1 MVRKNPSLLG
11 LLAGLALLSVPSSPG
26 WAQANPAAAPAD
38 PFRVAVTK
46 RAYDVPK
53 IAAAEEAVPDDLRRG
68 RALWLQRCA
77 YCHDGVGQ
85 PSYRTMG
92 PWIDSSMMRKM
103 GDARFRAVVATG
115 SARMPGFRYALQPQ
129 QVNDLVAFLQ
139 TVSPD
144 QKPTAQQ
151 LAGRSAGPEG
161 GGD

>member
-1 MVRKNPSLLG
+1 MIRSKSSVTGFVAAMILLG
-11 LLAGLALLSVPSSPG
+11 VMPAA
-26 WAQANPAAAPAD
+26 WAQAGATPAD
-38 PFRVAVTK
+38 PARITVTK
-46 RAYDVPK
+46 RAYDIK
-53 IAAAEEAVPDDLRRG
+53 QITDAAATVPEDVHRG
-68 RALWLQRCA
+68 RTVWLQRCA

-92 PWIDSSMMRKM
+92 PWIDAQTMQQM
-103 GDARFRAVVATG
+103 GDARFRAVVAAG
-115 SARMPGFRYALQPQ
+115 SARMPGFRYAFQPQ
-129 QVNDLVAFLQ
+129 QVNDLVSFLK

>member
-1 MVRKNPSLLG
+1 MARTNPSVYG
-11 LLAGLALLSVPSSPG
+11 LIIMLALMSGPSAALAQPG
-26 WAQANPAAAPAD
+26 GALPSDPA
-38 PFRVAVTK
+38 RITVTK
-46 RAYDVPK
+46 RAYDIK
-53 IAAAEEAVPDDLRRG
+53 QITDAAAAVPEDVHRG
-68 RALWLQRCA
+68 RTLWLQRCA

-92 PWIDSSMMRKM
+92 PWIDAETMRQM
-103 GDARFRAVVATG
+103 GDARFRAVVAAG
-115 SARMPGFRYALQPQ
+115 SERMPGFRYAFQPQ
-129 QVNDLVAFLQ
+129 QLNDLVTFLK

>member
-1 MVRKNPSLLG
+1 MVRTNLSVTG
-11 LLAGLALLSVPSSPG
+11 LLVVLALLDAPSAAL
-26 WAQANPAAAPAD
+26 AQAGAAPSNPA
-38 PFRVAVTK
+38 RITVTK
-46 RAYDVPK
+46 RAYDIK
-53 IAAAEEAVPDDLRRG
+53 QITDAAAAVPEDVHRG
-68 RALWLQRCA
+68 RTLWLQRCA

-92 PWIDSSMMRKM
+92 PWIDAETMRQM
-103 GDARFRAVVATG
+103 GDARFRTVVATG
-115 SARMPGFRYALQPQ
+115 SARMPGFRYALQSQ
-129 QVNDLVAFLQ
+129 QMNDLVAFLK